1 MAVGS
6 QTVQPSHPSFKILFP
21 RPSSSTSGVD
31 PRSPPTASAS
41 VSTSCSP
48 PRSDEAGAA
57 PQPHYR
63 GVRRRPWGR
72 FAAEIRD
79 PTRKGRLWLG
89 TFDTAEEAAL
99 AYDTAAR
106 TLRGDKAKTNFDID
120 EHEQAST
127 SAAPLSLAG
136 RGQQR
141 QQQLLVSERIANGI
155 KEDLR
160 NGACES
166 EGRPA
171 KKARTDAENAVPKA
185 VRLRRQ
191 TEPQAEWG
199 SLMMSDGDGEST
211 LPFTLLRPLPPRKPT
226 VFIPFLELHVPA
238 LS

>member
-6 QTVQPSHPSFKILFP
+6 QTVQPPHPSFKILFP
-21 RPSSSTSGVD
+21 GPSGVD
-31 PRSPPTASAS
+31 PCSPPTASAS

-89 TFDTAEEAAL
+89 TFNTAEEAAL
-99 AYDTAAR
+99 AYDAAAR
-106 TLRGDKAKTNFDID
+106 ALRGDKAKTNFDID

-141 QQQLLVSERIANGI
+141 QQQLLTSEHIVKGI

-166 EGRPA
+166 EWIRPA
-171 KKARTDAENAVPKA
+171 KKARTDAENTAPEA

-191 TEPQAEWG
+191 VEPQAEWG

-211 LPFTLLRPLPPRKPT
+211 LPFTLLGPLPPRKPT